1 MSAKLIFSDIDGT
14 LSNDELKV
22 TPKTRDAIRQ
32 QIIKGD
38 VFIPASARLPK
49 GITTAV
55 GQILTVFPMIAYN
68 GALALDETGRALIT
82 RFFDAKKA
90 AAICRYVDEQ
100 NNGSAWNIYS
110 GYVWYCAK
118 EKSPLVKQEEEIVDV
133 KATPTTV
140 DQIEKLQGVH
150 KALIMDKSEEL
161 DRMQKELTEKFP
173 DLSFVRSSRTL
184 LEVVL
189 KGVSKASAVK
199 ILAEEYKVPLKDCIA
214 FGDNYND
221 EEMLEE
227 VGHPVLMGN
236 APAEL
241 KEKIGLDH
249 VTLNNNH
256 DGIAEALA
264 KFE

>member
-14 LSNDELKV
+14 LINDDLQV
-22 TPKTRDAIRQ
+22 MPKTRDAIRQ
-32 QIIKGD
+32 QIIKGNI
-38 VFIPASARLPK
+38 FIPASARLPK
-49 GITTAV
+49 GIMTAV
-55 GQILTVFPMIAYN
+55 GQILGVCPMIAYN

-90 AAICRYVDEQ
+90 AEICRYVDKQ
-100 NNGSAWNIYS
+100 QNGSAWNIYS
-110 GYVWYCAK
+110 GYVWYCAQ
-118 EKSPLVKQEEEIVDV
+118 EKSSLIKHEEEIVNV
-133 KATPTTV
+133 KATPAKI

-150 KALIMDKSEEL
+150 KALIMGKPQEL

-173 DLSFVRSSRTL
+173 DLSFVRSSKTL

-199 ILAEEYKVPLKDCIA
+199 ILAQEYKVPLENCIA

-227 VGHPVLMGN
+227 VGQPFLMGN
-236 APAEL
+236 APDEL
-241 KEKIGLDH
+241 KEKFGAGH
-249 VTLNNNH
+249 VTLDNNH
-256 DGIAEALA
+256 DGIAQVLA
-264 KFE
+264 KIE

>member
-1 MSAKLIFSDIDGT
+1 MSSKLIFSDIDGT
-14 LSNDELKV
+14 LINDELKV
-22 TPKTRDAIRQ
+22 TPRTRDAIRQ
-32 QIIKGD
+32 RIIKGN

-118 EKSPLVKQEEEIVDV
+118 EKSPLVKHEEEIVDV
-133 KATPTTV
+133 KAAPTTV

-150 KALIMDKSEEL
+150 KALIMGKSEEL

-199 ILAEEYKVPLKDCIA
+199 ILAEEYKVQLKDCIA

-249 VTLNNNH
+249 VTLDNNH

>member
-1 MSAKLIFSDIDGT
+1 MSSKLIFSDIDGT
-14 LSNDELKV
+14 LINDELKV
-22 TPKTRDAIRQ
+22 TPRTRDAIRQ
-32 QIIKGD
+32 QIIKGN

-68 GALALDETGRALIT
+68 GALALDETRRALIT

-118 EKSPLVKQEEEIVDV
+118 EKSPLVKHEEEIVDV
-133 KATPTTV
+133 KAAPTTV

-150 KALIMDKSEEL
+150 KALIMGKSEEL

-199 ILAEEYKVPLKDCIA
+199 ILAEEYKVQLKDCIA

-249 VTLNNNH
+249 VTLDNNH

>member
-1 MSAKLIFSDIDGT
+1 MSSKLIFSDIDGT
-14 LSNDELKV
+14 LINDELKV

-32 QIIKGD
+32 QIIKGN

-118 EKSPLVKQEEEIVDV
+118 EKSPLVKHEEEIVDV
-133 KATPTTV
+133 KAAPTTV

-150 KALIMDKSEEL
+150 KALIMGKSEEL

-241 KEKIGLDH
+241 KEKIGLDY
-249 VTLNNNH
+249 VTLDNNH

>member
-1 MSAKLIFSDIDGT
+1 MSSKLIFSDIDGT
-14 LSNDELKV
+14 LINDELKV

-32 QIIKGD
+32 QIIKGN

-118 EKSPLVKQEEEIVDV
+118 EKGPLVKHEEEIVDV
-133 KATPTTV
+133 KAAPTTV

-150 KALIMDKSEEL
+150 KTLIMGKSEEL

-227 VGHPVLMGN
+227 VGHPVLMDN

-249 VTLNNNH
+249 VTLDNNH

>member
-1 MSAKLIFSDIDGT
+1 MQSASRLLRG
-14 LSNDELKV
+14 N
-22 TPKTRDAIRQ
+22 
-32 QIIKGD
+32 

-82 RFFDAKKA
+82 RFFDAKNA

-118 EKSPLVKQEEEIVDV
+118 EKSPLVKHEEEIVDV

-150 KALIMDKSEEL
+150 KALIMGKSEEL

-249 VTLNNNH
+249 VTLDNNH